1 MTLDSGVT
9 LLYQRNHLSDT
20 NALGIWITHGSRDE
34 APSERGLSHLLE
46 HMVFRGTRRRDA
58 LQIALD
64 LEAIG
69 GQWDAFTGKETTSFN
84 AKILA
89 EHFEEIVDIYSDL
102 LLFPTIP
109 AEVFKLE
116 RSVVQEEIRGIKDSP
131 EDYTHELFMAALFKG
146 HPLGFPVAGTESQIG
161 RFGREDLLEF
171 HRRVYSARN
180 TVICYIGNLPL
191 SKVSRTIE
199 EKFRFRR
206 KRRSAAS
213 AAVQGRGARTA
224 RRHRPDWAQTHVCIG
239 TRTVSASHPDRYALA
254 LLANILG
261 GGVSSRLFQ
270 KMREERGLVYS
281 VFTHS
286 GFWRDTGSLISF
298 FSVDPRNLRAAY
310 DIFLGEIDDL
320 RAGNIGARELDSAKA
335 QLKASVIFGSE
346 SVISRLFG
354 LFHSY
359 HHHKRYIGVPEMVE
373 SIERVGIEEIAV
385 AAEAF
390 LDREAL
396 TVTSCGPK
404 TL

>member
-1 MTLDSGVT
+1 M
-9 LLYQRNHLSDT
+9 YQRNHLSDT

-46 HMVFRGTRRRDA
+46 HMVFRGARCRDA

-64 LEAIG
+64 LEALG
-69 GQWDAFTGKETTSFN
+69 GQWDAFTGKETTSYN

-89 EHFEEIVDIYSDL
+89 EHFEKLVDIYSDL

-109 AEVFKLE
+109 AEAFRLE
-116 RSVVQEEIRGIKDSP
+116 RSVVQEEIRSIKDSP

-146 HPLGFPVAGTESQIG
+146 HPLGFPIASNKSQIG
-161 RFGREDLLEF
+161 RYKREDLIEF
-171 HRRVYSARN
+171 HRRIYTAGN

-191 SKVSRTIE
+191 SKVSRTLE
-199 EKFRFRR
+199 EKFRFKRKGRR
-206 KRRSAAS
+206 TAS
-213 AAVQGRGARTA
+213 AAVAGRGVRRA
-224 RRHRPDWAQTHVCIG
+224 RRHRPNWTQTHVCIG
-239 TRTVSASHPDRYALA
+239 TRTVPASHPDRYALA

-281 VFTHS
+281 VYAHS

-298 FSVDPRNLRAAY
+298 FSVDARNLRAAY
-310 DIFLGEIDDL
+310 EIFLGEIDDL
-320 RAGNIGARELDSAKA
+320 WAGNIGTRELESAKA

-346 SVISRLFG
+346 SVINRLFG
-354 LFHSY
+354 LFQSHY
-359 HHHKRYIGVPEMVE
+359 HLKRYIGVPEMIE
-373 SIERVGIEEIAV
+373 SIERVGIEEIAE
-385 AAEAF
+385 AARAF
-390 LDREAL
+390 LDREKL